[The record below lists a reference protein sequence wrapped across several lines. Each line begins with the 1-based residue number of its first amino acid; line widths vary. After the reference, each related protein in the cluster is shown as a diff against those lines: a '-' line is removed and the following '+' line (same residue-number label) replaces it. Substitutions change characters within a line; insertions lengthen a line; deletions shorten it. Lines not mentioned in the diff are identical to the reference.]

1 MLKFSL
7 IVKYMK
13 GSQMFLLLVLIVI
26 YSAIYLT
33 IFVLAHK
40 DANMIKPL
48 TGMTVGMLLLLA
60 ITAFICLFFSHWFIS
75 VIILIVIIGL
85 INFLFYLLKY

>member
-1 MLKFSL
+1 
-7 IVKYMK
+7 
-13 GSQMFLLLVLIVI
+13 MFLVLVLIVI

-48 TGMTVGMLLLLA
+48 IRMTIGMILLLV
-60 ITAFICLFFSHWFIS
+60 ITDFFCLFYGHWFLAF
-75 VIILIVIIGL
+75 IILIVIIGI
-85 INFLFYLLKY
+85 INFLFYLMKY

>member
-1 MLKFSL
+1 
-7 IVKYMK
+7 
-13 GSQMFLLLVLIVI
+13 MFLILTLIFV
-26 YSAIYLT
+26 YSILYLT
-33 IFVLAHK
+33 VFVLAHK

-60 ITAFICLFFSHWFIS
+60 ITAFICLFLNHWFIS
-75 VIILIVIIGL
+75 FIILIVIIGL